1 MTAGGATQ
9 YQHVMIQEGAQMQ
22 WDPFDSV
29 LESAANQYQQPAVD
43 EKLYPLVQKQIKEF
57 RTLKQLDETL
67 KQ

>member
-29 LESAANQYQQPAVD
+29 LESTANQYQQPPVD
-43 EKLYPLVQKQIKEF
+43 EKL
-57 RTLKQLDETL
+57 
-67 KQ
+67 